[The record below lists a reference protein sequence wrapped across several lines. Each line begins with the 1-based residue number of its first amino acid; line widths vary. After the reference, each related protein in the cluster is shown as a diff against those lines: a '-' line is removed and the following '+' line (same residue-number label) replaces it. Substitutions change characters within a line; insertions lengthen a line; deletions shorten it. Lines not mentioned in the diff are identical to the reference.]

1 MRSKI
6 LVEKMV
12 ASAQRRNLAKI
23 QSELSETG
31 VAGSVLGQIYYPESS
46 EIIRRVLAGMA
57 SELWKKESFIWS
69 AECCE
74 TRSMSVLLNISSRA
88 QRLLCFFS
96 DFSANSKEFVS
107 DLPVLE
113 IEASHS
119 VEWFKMAKS
128 KLLHFYFCSSVD
140 LDRGMVLDVYEAD
153 PLIHQT
159 SGPVA
164 DMYFWGD

>member
-1 MRSKI
+1 MGSTRLEEK
-6 LVEKMV
+6 LV
-12 ASAQRRNLAKI
+12 ATTQRRNFVQI
-23 QSELSETG
+23 QGELNGTG
-31 VAGSVLGQIYYPESS
+31 DAGSVLRQIYYPDSS
-46 EIIRRVLAGMA
+46 EIIGRVLAGMA
-57 SELWKKESFIWS
+57 SGLWQKESFIGS
-69 AECCE
+69 AEYCE

-88 QRLLCFFS
+88 QRLLCFFPN
-96 DFSANSKEFVS
+96 FSARPADFVS

-119 VEWFKMAKS
+119 VEWFRMAKS
-128 KLLHFYFCSSVD
+128 KRLHFYFCSSVD

-159 SGPVA
+159 SGPVT